1 MQCGAGREDGYWEA
15 GLRGDVGARASERWL
30 GWLQPRGSSSSAALR
45 TRPPPLPL
53 EILEKALEFIK
64 SCGRLT

>member
-1 MQCGAGREDGYWEA
+1 MDIGEA

-30 GWLQPRGSSSSAALR
+30 GWLQPRGSSPALR

-53 EILEKALEFIK
+53 EILEKALEFINL
-64 SCGRLT
+64 CGRLT

>member
-1 MQCGAGREDGYWEA
+1 MDIGEA

-30 GWLQPRGSSSSAALR
+30 GWLQPRGSSPALR

-64 SCGRLT
+64 LCGRLT